1 MLVIVAAGL
10 LLASAAAVWSGA
22 YWAVRQARI
31 ETDVAAADQADKRA
45 RQLAGALQKFRLLPL
60 VLSEYPDVHAV
71 LEGSRADAVERLN
84 GKLEL
89 LAERTD
95 AAAIYVIA
103 PDGRTLAA
111 NNWREPGSFVG
122 QNFSYRPYFRNA
134 LAHGEAELFAVGSVT
149 GRPGFFIARR
159 IDEGARTLGVIVVK
173 IDFADLEAQWRGAA
187 GHTLVV
193 DPRGVVIITDHDP
206 WRFRTTRPLSPEDH
220 EGIRSALQFAS
231 LPLSLLALDREDNGD
246 LNIQGGDGRYRVAET
261 AAAIEQASLLHF
273 APLEPARK
281 RAAWQARLVV
291 FAFLTAAG
299 LAFALFWRVHMGRLA
314 QIGARQAL
322 EKEVSARTAELSDA
336 NKRLR
341 EESQRRI
348 GADRRWRAASE
359 ELTQANRLGL
369 IGQVTA
375 GVAHEINQPMAAIR
389 AFAENAGRYLDRQQ
403 PERAR
408 DSLGSIVDMTD
419 RIARITTELRSFAQR
434 RTPLVQ
440 EAALGEAIDG
450 ALLLIGDRIRAAG
463 VRLDR
468 SPLAEDPKV
477 IADKMRLEQIL
488 INLMQNAL
496 DALKDTPN
504 PCIAITVD
512 AGNSI
517 VVTIADNGPGL
528 SPEIAGSLFTP
539 FVTSKADGLGLGLGI
554 ARDIAREFG
563 GSLTVA
569 ETPLGGAAFRICLRR
584 A

>member
-1 MLVIVAAGL
+1 L
-10 LLASAAAVWSGA
+10 
-22 YWAVRQARI
+22 
-31 ETDVAAADQADKRA
+31 
-45 RQLAGALQKFRLLPL
+45 
-60 VLSEYPDVHAV
+60 
-71 LEGSRADAVERLN
+71 
-84 GKLEL
+84 
-89 LAERTD
+89 
-95 AAAIYVIA
+95 
-103 PDGRTLAA
+103 
-111 NNWREPGSFVG
+111 
-122 QNFSYRPYFRNA
+122 
-134 LAHGEAELFAVGSVT
+134 
-149 GRPGFFIARR
+149 
-159 IDEGARTLGVIVVK
+159 
-173 IDFADLEAQWRGAA
+173 
-187 GHTLVV
+187 
-193 DPRGVVIITDHDP
+193 
-206 WRFRTTRPLSPEDH
+206 
-220 EGIRSALQFAS
+220 
-231 LPLSLLALDREDNGD
+231 
-246 LNIQGGDGRYRVAET
+246 
-261 AAAIEQASLLHF
+261 
-273 APLEPARK
+273 
-281 RAAWQARLVV
+281 
-291 FAFLTAAG
+291 
-299 LAFALFWRVHMGRLA
+299 
-314 QIGARQAL
+314 
-322 EKEVSARTAELSDA
+322 SARPAQRSDA

-341 EESQRRI
+341 QASPRRI
-348 GADRRWRAASE
+348 GADRRWPAASE